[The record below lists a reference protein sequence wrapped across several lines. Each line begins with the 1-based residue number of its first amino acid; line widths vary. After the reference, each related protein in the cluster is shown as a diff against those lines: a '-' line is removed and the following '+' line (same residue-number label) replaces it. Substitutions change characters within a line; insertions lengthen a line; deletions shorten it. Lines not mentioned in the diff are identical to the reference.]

1 MARKVSLR
9 KIIQTLVT
17 LVAVTGCALA
27 MISADRQASHRKVKG
42 VDMVVKSPSGVRF
55 LTEDAVRI
63 MLFNSRHIQPE
74 RLALAKLDER
84 SMEAILRSNPWV
96 KDAQVY
102 TDAERMMHI
111 SVTQRV
117 PLVRIFE
124 EDGTSYY
131 VDAELKTMP
140 LSTQYTHYVPI
151 VTGVAKLGMDS
162 VATVVKGTIVGLVR
176 RIGRDTFWNAQVS
189 QIDMRTDGGFELV
202 PVLGKQRIVIG
213 DTARL
218 MQKLDNLFA
227 FYKQVQNKV
236 GWDKYNTLDLRY
248 EGQVVASPSLPWK
261 APVDRAIS
269 NMNWLNAIMENA
281 PKNAAQLGGDAA
293 AADDGITPVAPQ
305 ISAPVPVPDKPPATM
320 PAAPPLK
327 KPVPQSPPK
336 LPKLRLPQ
344 AAPKKPANGHQPLN
358 NHTTKNTTRHNQTN
372 ASHAANKR

>member
-1 MARKVSLR
+1 MARRISIR

-17 LVAVTGCALA
+17 FVAVTGCALA
-27 MISADRQASHRKVKG
+27 MISADRQASRRKVKG
-42 VDMVVKSPSGVRF
+42 VDMVVHSPSGVRF
-55 LTEDAVRI
+55 LTEDAVRT
-63 MLFNSRHIQPE
+63 MLFNGRHIQPE
-74 RLALAKLDER
+74 RMALAKLDER

-117 PLVRIFE
+117 PLVRLFE
-124 EDGTSYY
+124 EDGNSYY

-140 LSTQYTHYVPI
+140 LSTQYTHYVPV
-151 VTGVAKLGMDS
+151 VTGVAKLGLDS
-162 VATVVKGTIVGLVR
+162 AAAVVKGTIVGLVR

-189 QIDMRTDGGFELV
+189 QIDMRADGGFELV
-202 PVLGKQRIVIG
+202 PVLGKQRIIIG

-218 MQKLDNLFA
+218 QEKLDNLFA

-293 AADDGITPVAPQ
+293 AADDGINPAAPQ
-305 ISAPVPVPDKPPATM
+305 ISAPVPVPDKPPAAV
-320 PAAPPLK
+320 PAPPPVA
-327 KPVPQSPPK
+327 KPVPQAARR
-336 LPKLRLPQ
+336 LPKPALP
-344 AAPKKPANGHQPLN
+344 APAKPKPKPLNKPA
-358 NHTTKNTTRHNQTN
+358 TKNTSRHNQTN
-372 ASHAANKR
+372 AVHAATKR